1 MTGPWT
7 VLFLAG
13 ALEVCWAVGM
23 KLSNGFSH
31 AGWTAFT
38 AVTLVLSM
46 GMLAYALRF
55 LPVGTAYGVWT
66 GIGAVG
72 TAVLGI
78 AVLGE
83 PRDPLRLFFLALII
97 VGIAGL
103 RSVARG

>member
-1 MTGPWT
+1 MSLHWT
-7 VLFLAG
+7 LLFLAG

-31 AGWTAFT
+31 PGWSAFT
-38 AVTLVLSM
+38 GVTLVLSM
-46 GMLAYALRF
+46 GMLAFALRA

-72 TAVLGI
+72 TAILGI
-78 AVLGE
+78 ALFGE
-83 PRDPLRLFFLALII
+83 SRDPLRLLFLALIV

-103 RSVARG
+103 KAVSRG